1 MPIAEPDPLRPVQ
14 LQMEQ
19 APHSKKP
26 TPRSL
31 VSRITH
37 VQASEDCDADYCLS
51 AARIA
56 DLERKLA
63 HEQIKVRIL
72 LDEQKE
78 NTKLIGDYEHHLGE
92 IVKDVR
98 EYSYN
103 NKTEKTNIAKH
114 WNNLLQAEK
123 DTHLDTREKLNES
136 NAKVLRCAEMMR
148 EAFRLRC
155 EEEDLPI
162 RVVAGLQNEVRAYRS
177 ALGMEAEKP
186 DEEYGWEILKDVPN
200 GSGEP

>member
-1 MPIAEPDPLRPVQ
+1 MNTSIERTRRPN
-14 LQMEQ
+14 
-19 APHSKKP
+19 
-26 TPRSL
+26 TPS
-31 VSRITH
+31 T
-37 VQASEDCDADYCLS
+37 

-56 DLERKLA
+56 DLERQLA
-63 HEQIKVRIL
+63 HSQTKVRIL

-103 NKTEKTNIAKH
+103 NKTEKTNIARH

-123 DTHLDTREKLNES
+123 DAHMETREKMNES
-136 NAKVLRCAEMMR
+136 NTKVLRCAEMMR
-148 EAFRLRC
+148 EAYRLRC
-155 EEEDLPI
+155 EEEDVPT

-186 DEEYGWEILKDVPN
+186 EEEFGWEILKDVPN

>member
-1 MPIAEPDPLRPVQ
+1 MLTLRFLDACSCQ
-14 LQMEQ
+14 WR
-19 APHSKKP
+19 KP
-26 TPRSL
+26 FSPGSQHRDL
-31 VSRITH
+31 MYALLHGRAALAVADTH
-37 VQASEDCDADYCLS
+37 PP

-56 DLERKLA
+56 DLERQLA
-63 HEQIKVRIL
+63 HEQTKVRIL

-114 WNNLLQAEK
+114 WNDLLQAEK
-123 DTHLDTREKLNES
+123 DAHLKTRDELNMS

-148 EAFRLRC
+148 EAYRLRC
-155 EEEDLPI
+155 EEEDLPV

-177 ALGMEAEKP
+177 ALGMEPEKP
-186 DEEYGWEILKDVPN
+186 EEEYGWEILKDVPN

>member
-1 MPIAEPDPLRPVQ
+1 
-14 LQMEQ
+14 MEQ
-19 APHSKKP
+19 ILPSKKP
-26 TPRSL
+26 TRESP
-31 VSRITH
+31 VSEIIG
-37 VQASEDCDADYCLS
+37 VQASKDCDPDYCPS

-56 DLERKLA
+56 DVERQLA
-63 HEQIKVRIL
+63 HGQTKVRIL

-103 NKTEKTNIAKH
+103 NKTERTNIAKH

-123 DTHLDTREKLNES
+123 DAHLETREKLNES
-136 NAKVLRCAEMMR
+136 NANVLRCAEMMR
-148 EAFRLRC
+148 EAYRLRC

-177 ALGMEAEKP
+177 ALGMDGEKP
-186 DEEYGWEILKDVPN
+186 EEEYGWEILKDVPN
-200 GSGEP
+200 GNGEP